1 MKIRFPLRD
10 QQRLLSDVRRGKWMK
25 VNTLGVCVC
34 VYLQPQIYE
43 DSIVIKS
50 VFESARQRIVT
61 NEQQKE
67 TVSTSHSDN
76 GGEAEDQFAPSAGER
91 QWTKARRKK
100 TERRRQILQGCL

>member
-1 MKIRFPLRD
+1 MD
-10 QQRLLSDVRRGKWMK
+10 EGQHWA
-25 VNTLGVCVC
+25 CVC
-34 VYLQPQIYE
+34 VYLQSQIYE

-76 GGEAEDQFAPSAGER
+76 GGEAEDQFAPSAGEH
-91 QWTKARRKK
+91 QWTKARRRRKK
-100 TERRRQILQGCL
+100 QKAEGKYCEVAFDMIVL

>member
-1 MKIRFPLRD
+1 
-10 QQRLLSDVRRGKWMK
+10 MK
-25 VNTLGVCVC
+25 VNTGRVCVC

-76 GGEAEDQFAPSAGER
+76 GGEAGDQFAPSAGER
-91 QWTKARRKK
+91 QWTKARRRKQWK
-100 TERRRQILQGCL
+100 DKDKYCEVVFEMIVL